1 MPYIKADD
9 GRREKLIEGDTARSA
24 GELNFQIFSYVKHLH
39 DDVITKDI
47 NDQIKQYVENFLG
60 SKDKRNYQ
68 AYNNMTGALMCCY
81 KEIKRRLGFKMLLLP
96 LILDSYDMEIAMYE
110 DRKVRSNGDVL

>member
-9 GRREKLIEGDTARSA
+9 GRREKLIDGDIARNA

-39 DDVITKDI
+39 NDAITKDI

-60 SKDKRNYQ
+60 TKRNYQ

-96 LILDSYDMEIAMYE
+96 LILDS
-110 DRKVRSNGDVL
+110 

>member
-1 MPYIKADD
+1 MPYINAKD
-9 GRREKLIEGDTARSA
+9 GRREKLIDGASAKSA

-39 DDVITKDI
+39 NDAITKDI

-60 SKDKRNYQ
+60 SKDTRNYQ

-110 DRKVRSNGDVL
+110 DKKIRLNSDVA